1 MSPIVRLVGI
11 GAALA
16 VIITALSFIPLPIPA
31 VSDFLTLYVPTVG
44 LTRGIGLY
52 DYAAQLGLA
61 QQLFGPVIDTV
72 KYPHYVYPPW
82 FAYSV
87 FFLGWL
93 TPEHAARMWFWIN
106 LSMLAGSVILITL
119 PWSTKWRVIAL
130 SVMIVSPTVISLV
143 IVGQFTAPILLGIAI
158 TIYAAL
164 RQSASLFVIGMLL
177 MTFKPHVGAL
187 PFAAAGGWLLIQR
200 QPWQWRALAG
210 VTAAI
215 LGLLAG
221 VTLAYPQ
228 WLNDYLAML
237 DMFRNLPDFG
247 VCPNCSG
254 GSIMVVRLL
263 LGAPVIS
270 TALYAGLLFGLVA
283 AGWFLW
289 VTSLSF
295 NIDLGL
301 YWAMLAAILAIP
313 YFNNYDHVCS
323 LFPFLWLLHT
333 SKRRFEYWWL
343 GVAFLVPWA
352 GVILQDRQYFA
363 IGLVGQACI
372 LFILMALRLRNHY
385 HYHYR
390 VMPMTQS

>member
-1 MSPIVRLVGI
+1 MSQIVRLVGI

-16 VIITALSFIPLPIPA
+16 VTIIALSFIPLPIPA

-52 DYAAQLGLA
+52 DYAVQLGLA

-82 FAYSV
+82 FAYSF

-93 TPEHAARMWFWIN
+93 APEHAARMWFWIN
-106 LSMLAGSVILITL
+106 LGMLIASVILITL
-119 PWSTKWRVIAL
+119 PWPAKWRVIAL

-143 IVGQFTAPILLGIAI
+143 IVGQFTVPILLGIAI
-158 TIYAAL
+158 VIYAAS

-187 PFAAAGGWLLIQR
+187 PFVAAGGWLLIQR
-200 QPWQWRALAG
+200 QPWQWRALGG

-215 LGLLAG
+215 IGLLAG

-247 VCPNCSG
+247 VCPHCSG
-254 GSIMVVRLL
+254 GSIIATHLF
-263 LGAPVIS
+263 LGAPIIS

-301 YWAMLAAILAIP
+301 YWAMLVTILAIP
-313 YFNNYDHVCS
+313 YFHNYDHVYS
-323 LFPFLWLLHT
+323 LFPFLWLIHT
-333 SKRRFEYWWL
+333 SKRRSEYWWL

-352 GVILQDRQYFA
+352 GVILQNRQYFA

-372 LFILMALRLRNHY
+372 LFILMVLRLRN
-385 HYHYR
+385 HYR

>member
-1 MSPIVRLVGI
+1 MLQIGRVMGVGVALVI
-11 GAALA
+11 MIA
-16 VIITALSFIPLPIPA
+16 ALSFIPLPIPA
-31 VSDFLTLYVPTVG
+31 VTDFLTLYVPTVG

-61 QQLFGPVIDTV
+61 RQLFGPVIDTV

-93 TPEHAARMWFWIN
+93 TPEHAARVWFWIN
-106 LSMLAGSVILITL
+106 LSMLTGSVILITL
-119 PWSTKWRVIAL
+119 PWSAKWRVVAL

-143 IVGQFTAPILLGIAI
+143 IVGQFTVSILLGIAI
-158 TIYAAL
+158 VIYAAS

-177 MTFKPHVGAL
+177 MTFKPHVGVL
-187 PFAAAGGWLLIQR
+187 PFIAACGWLVIQR
-200 QPWQWRALAG
+200 RPWQWRALAG

-237 DMFRNLPDFG
+237 AIFRNLPDFG

-254 GSIMVVRLL
+254 GSIIAVRLL
-263 LGAPVIS
+263 FGAPVIS
-270 TALYAGLLFGLVA
+270 TALYAGLLFALMA

-289 VTSLSF
+289 ATSLSF
-295 NIDLGL
+295 NIELGL
-301 YWAMLAAILAIP
+301 YWAMLVAILAIP

-323 LFPFLWLLHT
+323 LFPFLWLLQT
-333 SKRRFEYWWL
+333 SKRRLEYWWL
-343 GVAFLVPWA
+343 GTAFLLPWA
-352 GVILQDRQYFA
+352 GVILQERQIFA
-363 IGLVGQACI
+363 VGLVGQACI
-372 LFILMALRLRNHY
+372 LFILMALRLWHGQRAV
-385 HYHYR
+385 R
-390 VMPMTQS
+390 PLTQS

>member
-1 MSPIVRLVGI
+1 MSQIGRVMGV
-11 GAALA
+11 GAAL
-16 VIITALSFIPLPIPA
+16 VIMIAALSFIPLPIPA
-31 VSDFLTLYVPTVG
+31 VTDFLTLYVPTVG

-61 QQLFGPVIDTV
+61 RQLFGPVIDTV

-106 LSMLAGSVILITL
+106 LIMLAGSVILITL
-119 PWSTKWRVIAL
+119 PWSTKWRVVAL

-143 IVGQFTAPILLGIAI
+143 IVGQFTVSILLGIAI
-158 TIYAAL
+158 VIYATS

-177 MTFKPHVGAL
+177 MTFKPHVGVL
-187 PFAAAGGWLLIQR
+187 PFVAACGWLVIQR
-200 QPWQWRALAG
+200 RPWQWRALAG

-237 DMFRNLPDFG
+237 AIFRSLPDFG

-254 GSIMVVRLL
+254 GSIIAVRLL
-263 LGAPVIS
+263 FGAPVIS
-270 TALYAGLLFGLVA
+270 TALYAGLLFALMA

-289 VTSLSF
+289 ATSLSF
-295 NIDLGL
+295 NIELGL
-301 YWAMLAAILAIP
+301 YWAMLVAILAIP

-323 LFPFLWLLHT
+323 LFPFLWLLQT
-333 SKRRFEYWWL
+333 SKHRLEYWWL
-343 GVAFLVPWA
+343 GAAFLLPWA
-352 GVILQDRQYFA
+352 GVILQERQIFA
-363 IGLVGQACI
+363 VGLVGQACI
-372 LFILMALRLRNHY
+372 LFILMALRLWHGQRAV
-385 HYHYR
+385 R
-390 VMPMTQS
+390 PLTQS